1 MATTLRPI
9 GHEDRLSL
17 VEHLDEL
24 RNRLIICVVALVV
37 AFGFAFWQNHALLDV
52 LNAPLKESTRSA
64 AKDAKGPLGEA
75 TRFNLKLR
83 DSLRKN
89 QVAFDRLSRSSG
101 LNAQE
106 RAAVVG
112 AAQANAEALRAAPR
126 EVTGRQ
132 PVTLGLG
139 EPFSQTVSVAAYFAL
154 LLALPIILYQAYAF
168 VLPAF
173 SPRERRV
180 ALPLMMG
187 IPVLFMGGVVFG
199 YFLVLPAAIG
209 FLQNFNS
216 GEFDVL
222 VQAKS
227 LYSFSILTLIVM
239 GALFQLPVGVLA
251 LTRLGVVTPLQ
262 LRRNW
267 RYAVVAIAVVAV
279 LLPGTDPVTTCIE
292 MVPML
297 ILYGLSILLAT
308 WVERFDRR
316 SSEADALALEE
327 TDADFH
333 DDDKAHSD

>member
-1 MATTLRPI
+1 MATAIRPI

-24 RNRLIICVVALVV
+24 RTRLIICVLALCATFAVAL
-37 AFGFAFWQNHALLDV
+37 WQNHALLRI
-52 LNAPLKESTRSA
+52 LNDPLKESTKSA
-64 AKDAKGPLGEA
+64 ARHAKGPLGAQSRYDLAQREA
-75 TRFNLKLR
+75 LR
-83 DSLRKN
+83 RSRD
-89 QVAFDRLSRSSG
+89 AFTLLSQSKAALSPS
-101 LNAQE
+101 E
-106 RAAVVG
+106 RAALV
-112 AAQANAEALRAAPR
+112 AAASASGTALKAAPK

-139 EPFSQTVSVAAYFAL
+139 EPFAQTLTVSFYFAL
-154 LLALPIILYQAYAF
+154 LFALPLILYQAYAF

-180 ALPLMMG
+180 ALPLMAMV
-187 IPVLFMGGVVFG
+187 PVLFLAGVVFA

-216 GEFDVL
+216 DEFDVL

-227 LYSFSILTLIVM
+227 LYSFSILTLIIM
-239 GALFQLPVGVLA
+239 GVLFQMPVGVLA
-251 LTRLGVVTPLQ
+251 LTRLGVVTPQQ

-267 RYAVVAIAVVAV
+267 RYATVIIAVIAV

-297 ILYGLSILLAT
+297 LLYGLSILLAM

-316 SSEADALALEE
+316 AADREAPALADNE
-327 TDADFH
+327 TDPD
-333 DDDKAHSD
+333 

>member
-9 GHEDRLSL
+9 GHDDRLSL

-24 RNRLIICVVALVV
+24 RNRLIVCVIALGV
-37 AFGFAFWQNHALLDV
+37 AFAFAFWQNHALLDV

-64 AKDAKGPLGEA
+64 AEHAKGPLGEA

-83 DSLRKN
+83 DALRKN
-89 QVAFDRLSRSSG
+89 QEAFDVLSRS
-101 LNAQE
+101 
-106 RAAVVG
+106 RALSAPEQ
-112 AAQANAEALRAAPR
+112 AAATDAARANAAALRAAPHD
-126 EVTGRQ
+126 VTGRQ

-139 EPFSQTVSVAAYFAL
+139 EPFSQTLSVSLYFAF

-187 IPVLFMGGVVFG
+187 IPFLFIAGVAFG

-209 FLQNFNS
+209 FLQNFNN

-227 LYSFSILTLIVM
+227 LYGFSVLTLIAV

-251 LTRLGVVTPLQ
+251 LTRLGVVTPRQ

-267 RYAVVAIAVVAV
+267 RYAVVIISVVAV

-292 MVPML
+292 MIPML
-297 ILYGLSILLAT
+297 ILYGASILLAT

-316 SSEADALALEE
+316 SVRADAQALEE
-327 TDADFH
+327 TDARVLDP
-333 DDDKAHSD
+333 DADID